1 MTPFVAGLGSHHGD
15 DQAGWLVIDELFRRG
30 YPAQRL
36 ARLRHPADL
45 LDVMDGGESL
55 VICDACTGN
64 GEIGA
69 IRRFRWEAGST
80 AGERGVFVEADQGT
94 NDALN
99 KSVGIVPDHRAR
111 GCSTLQK
118 SPHPNPSPRKAG
130 ARGISSTIEPGE
142 LDRHLV
148 DSGNEDASL
157 ETGLV
162 GMGVLSRNALRH
174 MECTTR
180 KAKDT
185 SPALMESLSGHELRH
200 MECACYGGGRPQRG
214 SHDMSLSEVLELG
227 RVVGCIPATVEI
239 WTLEGVAWVPG
250 TEPTDLLRLAAVRV
264 SEVIQKGFPDA

>member
-130 ARGISSTIEPGE
+130 ARGFSSTIEPGE

-148 DSGNEDASL
+148 DSGNEDSSL

-162 GMGVLSRNALRH
+162 GMGVLSLNA
-174 MECTTR
+174 
-180 KAKDT
+180 
-185 SPALMESLSGHELRH
+185 LRH